1 MHAQMSVGMMHD
13 WPYLDM
19 LSELNRL
26 KQRRALRV
34 TVLRHSPGG
43 LDLSSV

>member
-19 LSELNRL
+19 LSELDRL